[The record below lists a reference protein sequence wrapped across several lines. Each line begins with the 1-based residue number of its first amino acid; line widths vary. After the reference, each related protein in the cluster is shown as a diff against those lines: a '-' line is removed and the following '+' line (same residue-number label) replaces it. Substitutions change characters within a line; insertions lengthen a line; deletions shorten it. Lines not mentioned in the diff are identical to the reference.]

1 MSTNYKQYYIQS
13 DMYPLVPYY
22 LGHKGNEHLLWWVK
36 RSNFILYIEWK
47 IILAKNLL
55 LDIQNL
61 LVYRVRNFLTF
72 TYIESTNSVPG
83 IAMFFSA
90 SLFRKVKCRQMQC
103 NLFQNQFYQVTVTYI
118 FDEHFCTFAQT
129 NIDSKLI

>member
-13 DMYPLVPYY
+13 DMYPLVPHY
-22 LGHKGNEHLLWWVK
+22 LGHEGNEHLLWQVK

-61 LVYRVRNFLTF
+61 LVYRVQNFLTF
-72 TYIESTNSVPG
+72 ILNLQSLCQVLQC
-83 IAMFFSA
+83 FFSA